1 MASLKA
7 KFRLI
12 SLKLKRTNT
21 TYQSQ
26 RAELLKGSS
35 TTSSSEI
42 DPSSSSDVTK
52 SLQNTL
58 EIMRQELD
66 RSVMSTHL
74 LDLMKTSKA
83 LISSLKRADIIDRI
97 LLTGALTFFG
107 LVCLYILKKRILDKG
122 VSIISTLISPL
133 SRMDIK
139 TAKPSQQTQPG
150 NINTLQ
156 LHPTFSHQNPGR
168 CKGTVKI
175 IVGQTNFLVHKQIMI
190 LASPFFESILTG
202 KWAETSLNPED
213 NDDHQE
219 QEEQDQDQTT
229 TNHDELDSGSEPDTH
244 NHYHTNPIRFRS
256 NTSVVNCEDKIE
268 ARIVLEEE
276 HPAPFQDLLM
286 FVYPHLECVC
296 TWQNAS
302 DLMTMSRKFDM
313 PLLKRHVLN
322 FLLSSVAGKPIEAM
336 KIAEQN
342 QLADLYRESSGFL
355 LDNWQ
360 GWEHNELDKLSAKT
374 LLKLEKRRTW
384 FLEPLLKLGLVNSS
398 RDYVCPSSCP
408 DPQHCTKLVD
418 DEWRSAWAASFK
430 FGPPQ
435 PSSVY
440 RALRSLEPSLHSP
453 ALLLPH
459 TSCQQHALRFFADL
473 FNQIQQTQPGSITT
487 LQLHPTFSH
496 QNPGRCKGTVEII
509 VGQTNFLVHKQIMIH
524 ASPFFESIL
533 TGEWAET
540 SLNPEDNDDHQEQE
554 EQDQDQT
561 TTNHDKLDSGSE
573 PDTHN
578 HYHTNP
584 IRFRSNTSVVNSTN
598 KIEARIVLEE
608 EHPAPFQDLLMF
620 VLSSSRVCMYM
631 AKCIRLA
638 GKPIEAMKIAEENQL
653 ADLYRESSRFLL
665 DNWQGWEHKEL
676 DKLSAKT
683 LLKLE
688 KRRTWFLERLLKLGL
703 VNSSR
708 DYVCPS
714 SCPDPQH
721 CTKLVDDKWRSAWAA
736 SFKFGPPQ
744 PSSVYRALRSLEPSL
759 HSPAL
764 LLPHTSCQQH
774 ALRFFADLF

>member
-1 MASLKA
+1 
-7 KFRLI
+7 
-12 SLKLKRTNT
+12 
-21 TYQSQ
+21 
-26 RAELLKGSS
+26 
-35 TTSSSEI
+35 
-42 DPSSSSDVTK
+42 
-52 SLQNTL
+52 
-58 EIMRQELD
+58 
-66 RSVMSTHL
+66 
-74 LDLMKTSKA
+74 
-83 LISSLKRADIIDRI
+83 
-97 LLTGALTFFG
+97 
-107 LVCLYILKKRILDKG
+107 
-122 VSIISTLISPL
+122 
-133 SRMDIK
+133 
-139 TAKPSQQTQPG
+139 
-150 NINTLQ
+150 
-156 LHPTFSHQNPGR
+156 
-168 CKGTVKI
+168 
-175 IVGQTNFLVHKQIMI
+175 MI

-202 KWAETSLNPED
+202 EWAETSLNPED

-473 FNQIQQTQPGSITT
+473 FDQMFSQFTPRGGGSSNNNNISHSASTSSATITT
-487 LQLHPTFSH
+487 NTPT
-496 QNPGRCKGTVEII
+496 
-509 VGQTNFLVHKQIMIH
+509 L
-524 ASPFFESIL
+524 
-533 TGEWAET
+533 
-540 SLNPEDNDDHQEQE
+540 
-554 EQDQDQT
+554 DQQQQQQQ
-561 TTNHDKLDSGSE
+561 
-573 PDTHN
+573 HN
-578 HYHTNP
+578 TP
-584 IRFRSNTSVVNSTN
+584 
-598 KIEARIVLEE
+598 
-608 EHPAPFQDLLMF
+608 
-620 VLSSSRVCMYM
+620 
-631 AKCIRLA
+631 
-638 GKPIEAMKIAEENQL
+638 
-653 ADLYRESSRFLL
+653 
-665 DNWQGWEHKEL
+665 
-676 DKLSAKT
+676 
-683 LLKLE
+683 
-688 KRRTWFLERLLKLGL
+688 
-703 VNSSR
+703 
-708 DYVCPS
+708 
-714 SCPDPQH
+714 
-721 CTKLVDDKWRSAWAA
+721 
-736 SFKFGPPQ
+736 GPPGNK
-744 PSSVYRALRSLEPSL
+744 SIRKAKYFL
-759 HSPAL
+759 HVE
-764 LLPHTSCQQH
+764 
-774 ALRFFADLF
+774 LFDSNEKSHLKRTD